1 MVMLEMS
8 AARQSSHIV
17 DPSTARSDVIQPL
30 VALSLVI
37 LLGITSAYMLELL
50 LSLLTPVGTSS
61 SLRRTP
67 EASRPQTLGRAL
79 ETLLLGMSEVLPG
92 SRTGP
97 LADGAVLGRVGD

>member
-1 MVMLEMS
+1 MMVLEMS
-8 AARQSSHIV
+8 ATCESPHIV
-17 DPSTARSDVIQPL
+17 DPSTAGPNVIQPL

-37 LLGITSAYMLELL
+37 LLCIPSAYMLELL
-50 LSLLTPVGTSS
+50 LSFLTPVGTPST
-61 SLRRTP
+61 LRRTP